1 MTPLAGN
8 LNLSSLIDERVR
20 PDGWQVSE
28 ATSLPILHRRNNQF
42 IVSEWAPIQVPLT
55 KKG

>member
-20 PDGWQVSE
+20 GPGTISE
-28 ATSLPILHRRNNQF
+28 FDSGGCQQLSPNA
-42 IVSEWAPIQVPLT
+42 
-55 KKG
+55 